1 MEQIITFLQQ
11 NWQWVLLFFFVLE
24 KVVKLSPAAWDD
36 ILVDGIMAILRRL
49 TGNTEDEAV

>member
-11 NWQWVLLFFFVLE
+11 NWQWVLLIFFVLE